1 MNVILF
7 VIIQSTY
14 KIIPY
19 ITGVFKVKN
28 HISKMLIS
36 FYKTRWFCPISMS
49 RRWKKLSKKFLS
61 IIERKGSVCP
71 WSPLKLSSRIN
82 DFVTTVASV
91 LSCQLLIN
99 SLRRCSK
106 IFIHF
111 LLSWLEEKMLRSRN
125 MLEFLWERFR
135 KLRLVATRIFI
146 ACYFLQECLTLI
158 FTPGFR
164 NPKCMPLV
172 ALSLQNCC
180 EKNSTI
186 DWKQEYN
193 SH

>member
-1 MNVILF
+1 MILSNFNV
-7 VIIQSTY
+7 
-14 KIIPY
+14 
-19 ITGVFKVKN
+19 GV
-28 HISKMLIS
+28 
-36 FYKTRWFCPISMS
+36 P
-49 RRWKKLSKKFLS
+49 S

-71 WSPLKLSSRIN
+71 WSPLKLSSRIS

-91 LSCQLLIN
+91 LSCQRLLIN

-146 ACYFLQECLTLI
+146 ARYFLKECLILI
-158 FTPGFR
+158 
-164 NPKCMPLV
+164 
-172 ALSLQNCC
+172 SLQNFVIQNVCHWWHWVY
-180 EKNSTI
+180 KFVARKVQQSTGNRSLININFRNSVL
-186 DWKQEYN
+186 KLGSSSEQ
-193 SH
+193 